1 MEMTERNKNKIKR
14 FVESNI
20 NLLVFITMAI
30 IFSIVIS
37 VI

>member
-1 MEMTERNKNKIKR
+1 MTERNKNRIGR
-14 FVESNI
+14 FMENNV
-20 NLLVFITMAI
+20 NLLVFIAMAI

>member
-1 MEMTERNKNKIKR
+1 MTERNKNRIRR
-14 FVESNI
+14 FMENNV
-20 NLLVFITMAI
+20 NLLVFIAMAI

>member
-1 MEMTERNKNKIKR
+1 MTERNKNKIKR